1 MNSLDIPLNN
11 IKNIAVCFSGEPRMY
26 NLCSD
31 SIRYFFD
38 LPNVNVKFFAH
49 TWNSNSYKVGQFPN
63 AVFENEEYTID
74 FIKDDM
80 HRFYNFE
87 FLEVEKKFE
96 TDQVWDHL
104 FYSEAKANLQKR
116 IYEQRN
122 NMTFD
127 IVVKCRFDLAFEPGL
142 KFTKVYNRPKRI
154 HQKTIYANNCLM
166 VNEFYL
172 TNIDDV
178 FYYGSSYTMDLL
190 QSNMYWINKS
200 IYNNLEKYNSLNNQ
214 SNPFLDRNGPG
225 VRMFLFCKQLNIVP
239 HNIPR
244 NFLIYRKEQIP
255 RDPVVEYKE
264 LLREGGRIF

>member
-1 MNSLDIPLNN
+1 MSSLDIPLNN

-26 NLCSD
+26 NLCAD

-74 FIKDDM
+74 FIKDDI

-96 TDQVWDHL
+96 TDHLWDHL

-122 NMTFD
+122 NMVFD

-142 KFTKVYNRPKRI
+142 KFINVCEMAGRI
-154 HQKTIYANNCLM
+154 HQKTIYAPNWLM
-166 VNEFYL
+166 VGEFYL
-172 TNIDDV
+172 TNIDDP

-214 SNPFLDRNGPG
+214 SSPFLDHNGPG
-225 VRMFLFCKQLNIVP
+225 VRMFLFCEQLNIVP
-239 HNIPR
+239 HYIPR
-244 NFLIYRKEQIP
+244 RFLIYRKEQIP

-264 LLREGGRIF
+264 LLIEGGGIF